1 MGEPIP
7 NGLVTWLPP
16 GNAGDQAAIQ
26 VFEKKPKPPKE
37 EVPEPAAAPEPAAY

>member
-7 NGLVTWLPP
+7 NGFIL
-16 GNAGDQAAIQ
+16 DQAAIQ

-37 EVPEPAAAPEPAAY
+37 EVPEPAAAPEPAAS